1 MTTTPQM
8 YDEIARILR
17 VTHNNV
23 EYEAECNKSQ
33 LLCDVATT
41 LGNLS
46 TLVDNIST
54 EIKARE
60 LSHKKELKTI
70 QDSESSGFVI
80 ACAYIINR
88 GLADDFTMFLKEKVA
103 ISRERYNHERYNN
116 AYNLFIERFTKR
128 V

>member
-1 MTTTPQM
+1 MSTTPQM

-17 VTHNNV
+17 VTRNNV
-23 EYEAECNKSQ
+23 EYEAERNKSQ

-54 EIKARE
+54 EINVLE
-60 LSHKKELKTI
+60 ISH
-70 QDSESSGFVI
+70 
-80 ACAYIINR
+80 
-88 GLADDFTMFLKEKVA
+88 EKY
-103 ISRERYNHERYNN
+103 SN

>member
-1 MTTTPQM
+1 MVTKPQT

-17 VTHNNV
+17 VTRNNV
-23 EYEAECNKSQ
+23 EYEAKRNKSQ

-54 EIKARE
+54 EIK
-60 LSHKKELKTI
+60 TQ
-70 QDSESSGFVI
+70 QDNESSAFAI
-80 ACAYIINR
+80 TFSYIIKK
-88 GLADDFTMFLKEKVA
+88 GYADDFIAYLKE
-103 ISRERYNHERYNN
+103 RENKSGND
-116 AYNLFIERFTKR
+116 FIMKRFTTR

>member
-1 MTTTPQM
+1 MATTPQM

-17 VTHNNV
+17 VTRNNV
-23 EYEAECNKSQ
+23 EYEAKCNKSQ

-60 LSHKKELKTI
+60 ISQKKE
-70 QDSESSGFVI
+70 SERNT
-80 ACAYIINR
+80 A
-88 GLADDFTMFLKEKVA
+88 
-103 ISRERYNHERYNN
+103 NN
-116 AYNLFIERFTKR
+116 FYMERFTKR